1 MQIYI
6 QNRSP
11 QQVLL
16 QVQKYVSAVDF
27 PADKDEILTTVEREG
42 ADITVIELLQ
52 TLPLGKFHT
61 PKEIEHALVGR

>member
-1 MQIYI
+1 MQTFI

-16 QVQKYVSAVDF
+16 RVQKYVSAVDF
-27 PADKDEILTTVEREG
+27 QADKDEILTTVEREG

-52 TLPLGKFHT
+52 TLPLQDYHT
-61 PKEIEHALVGR
+61 PKEIEKALLG